1 MATECCTV
9 FLDICSDPL
18 DCLLLF
24 SLSRH
29 VSYKDSDAHD
39 TDISYGSLSLSHSH
53 LPPTSLTVSLIH
65 KLLNTPSLYYG
76 HGLVII

>member
-39 TDISYGSLSLSHSH
+39 TDISYALFH
-53 LPPTSLTVSLIH
+53 SLILTC
-65 KLLNTPSLYYG
+65 LLHLLLSP
-76 HGLVII
+76 